1 MKKIISFLLFSI
13 LVCTL
18 QAQIQEPVKFKSELK
33 TLSDTEAEIVFT
45 ATIDAG
51 WHVYS
56 TDLGDGGPT
65 SATFNVDKKSG
76 LELVGSLKP
85 VGNEHEVFD
94 QMFEMQVRYFE
105 NTAKFVQKVKFT
117 GGAYAI
123 EGYLMYGA
131 CNDNEHEVFD
141 QMFEMQVRYF
151 ENTAKFVQKVKFTG
165 GAYAIEGY
173 LMYGACNDSNCL
185 PPSEVSFKYEGTAK
199 AAAKEAPAK
208 KEQPVKKEAAEPAAQ
223 PAPAAPAQ
231 ATPAPAADKA
241 QEVTPT
247 EEEAAAATAQP
258 AIASGDLWT
267 PVIDELQSLGEENG
281 KKDMSWVYIFFTAE
295 EEAAAATAQPAI
307 ASGDLWTPVI
317 DELQS
322 LGEENGKKDMSW
334 VYIFFTGLLGGF
346 IALFTPCVWPII
358 PMTVSFFLKRTK
370 DKKKGIR
377 DAWTY
382 GASIVV
388 IYVTLGLAITLT
400 LGASAL
406 NALST
411 NAIFNILFFLM
422 LVIFAASFFGA
433 FEISLPAKWGN
444 AVDSKA
450 ESTTGLL
457 SIFLMA
463 FTLSLVSF
471 SCTGPII
478 GFLLVQVSTTGSVV
492 APAIG
497 MLGFAIALA
506 LPFTLFALFP
516 SWLKSMPKSGG
527 WMNVIKVTLG
537 FLELAFALKFL
548 SVADLAYG
556 WRLLDR
562 ETFIALGGWMN
573 VIKVTLGFLEL
584 AFALKFLSVAD
595 LAYGWRLLDRETFI
609 ALWIM
614 IFGLLG
620 FYLLGKIKFPHDDD
634 DNKVGV
640 GRFFMALISLA
651 FAVYMVPGLWGAP
664 LKAVSAFAPPMWT
677 QDFNLYKNEVHAKF
691 DDYDMGMEYVY
702 MVPGL
707 WGAPLK
713 AVSAFA
719 PPMWTQDFNLYKN
732 EVHAKFDD
740 YDMGMEYARKNGKP
754 VMLDFTGYGCVNCR
768 KMEAAVWTD
777 SKVSD
782 LMTNDYVL
790 ITLYVDNK
798 TPLPEPVKIMENGK
812 ERTLRTV
819 GDKWSY
825 LQRVKFGANAQPFY
839 VLLDNEGK
847 PLNKSFV
854 YDEDVP
860 KYIDFLKTGLENYK
874 NRK

>member
-131 CNDNEHEVFD
+131 CND
-141 QMFEMQVRYF
+141 
-151 ENTAKFVQKVKFTG
+151 
-165 GAYAIEGY
+165 
-173 LMYGACNDSNCL
+173 SNCL

-199 AAAKEAPAK
+199 AAAKEVPAK

-241 QEVTPT
+241 QEVTP
-247 EEEAAAATAQP
+247 
-258 AIASGDLWT
+258 
-267 PVIDELQSLGEENG
+267 
-281 KKDMSWVYIFFTAE
+281 AE

-433 FEISLPAKWGN
+433 FEIRLPAKWGN

-562 ETFIALGGWMN
+562 ETFIAL
-573 VIKVTLGFLEL
+573 
-584 AFALKFLSVAD
+584 
-595 LAYGWRLLDRETFI
+595 
-609 ALWIM
+609 WIM

-651 FAVYMVPGLWGAP
+651 FA
-664 LKAVSAFAPPMWT
+664 
-677 QDFNLYKNEVHAKF
+677 
-691 DDYDMGMEYVY
+691 VY

-860 KYIDFLKTGLENYK
+860 EYIDFLKTGLENYK